1 MECDGNSQRVRAKK
15 EQVTN
20 TEGVDVK
27 CVIGIDGKDDAFVLS
42 VVVLL
47 LVMFV
52 CDGSVLDFLD
62 FLRNGFQ
69 LLDFLDFLEV
79 DVVDAVVEAV
89 DDVAVEDVLLF
100 FVSPSLSVVVLLLLL
115 LLLSLPNNFLPQL
128 DTVAHNPLP
137 PFVLLLLWLVVLP
150 LSNAGSNPTTPIELR
165 SGITLGKFQ

>member
-27 CVIGIDGKDDAFVLS
+27 CVIGIDGKDDAFVLLM
-42 VVVLL
+42 VVLV
-47 LVMFV
+47 LVLSV

-79 DVVDAVVEAV
+79 DVVDV
-89 DDVAVEDVLLF
+89 VEDVEVDVMEEDIDGYIDVKACVPMMKREDVDRGGSRWMLRRMLILDDQLPSMILTF
-100 FVSPSLSVVVLLLLL
+100 GHFHEHHFV
-115 LLLSLPNNFLPQL
+115 
-128 DTVAHNPLP
+128 
-137 PFVLLLLWLVVLP
+137 
-150 LSNAGSNPTTPIELR
+150 I
-165 SGITLGKFQ
+165 

>member
-27 CVIGIDGKDDAFVLS
+27 CVIGIDGKDDAFVLLLL
-42 VVVLL
+42 VLL
-47 LVMFV
+47 LVFVSV

-79 DVVDAVVEAV
+79 DVVDVVDAVEE
-89 DDVAVEDVLLF
+89 DVAVEDVLLF
-100 FVSPSLSVVVLLLLL
+100 FVSPSLSVVVLLL

-137 PFVLLLLWLVVLP
+137 PFVLLLWLLVVLP